1 MMTKD
6 ISKTAILFEYVDW
19 LMVKSHKSD
28 DLRSDPPDHRHR
40 KTEPTPQ
47 VVLWFSSTCHG
58 IFTIDK

>member
-47 VVLWFSSTCHG
+47 VVL
-58 IFTIDK
+58 